1 MFLIDALG
9 LLKVILKEDD
19 RLFRPATSN
28 PEEQIVITGRLIQYY
43 TWNILSKFLGILE
56 QEHST

>member
-1 MFLIDALG
+1 MFLVDALG

-28 PEEQIVITGRLIQYY
+28 TEEQIVIAGRLIQYY
-43 TWNILSKFLGILE
+43 TWKILSKFLGMLK
-56 QEHST
+56 QKHST

>member
-28 PEEQIVITGRLIQYY
+28 TEEQIVIARRLIQYY

-56 QEHST
+56 QEHLT

>member
-1 MFLIDALG
+1 MFLLDALA

-19 RLFRPATSN
+19 RLLRPAMSN
-28 PEEQIVITGRLIQYY
+28 TEEQIVTAGRLMQYY
-43 TWNILSKFLGILE
+43 IWKILSNFLGMLK

>member
-1 MFLIDALG
+1 MFLVDALG

-28 PEEQIVITGRLIQYY
+28 TEEQIVIAGRLIQYC
-43 TWNILSKFLGILE
+43 TWKILSKFLGMLK

>member
-1 MFLIDALG
+1 MFLVDALG

-19 RLFRPATSN
+19 RLFRPAMSN
-28 PEEQIVITGRLIQYY
+28 TEEQIVIAGRLIQYY
-43 TWNILSKFLGILE
+43 TWKILSKFLGMLK

>member
-28 PEEQIVITGRLIQYY
+28 TEEQIVITRRLIQYY

>member
-19 RLFRPATSN
+19 RLFRPATSDT
-28 PEEQIVITGRLIQYY
+28 EEQIVITGRLIQYY

>member
-1 MFLIDALG
+1 MFLVDALG

-28 PEEQIVITGRLIQYY
+28 TEEQTVIAGRLIQYY
-43 TWNILSKFLGILE
+43 TWKILSKFLGMLK

>member
-28 PEEQIVITGRLIQYY
+28 TEEQIVIAGRLIQYC

-56 QEHST
+56 QKHST